1 MHSQGNAGAKK
12 AVMIELHT
20 FPTEE
25 SQSIPTVT
33 VSPGA
38 AFPVQARPPEEAMT
52 HRPHGH
58 LLPSQPKQH
67 KGSLPQ
73 KGLVRISS
81 CLQDKALLVHNHSP
95 ILPPVFSQGPTCIP
109 TCTHAHL
116 LLGSFLSLSETCP
129 FYSVPPGGKQ
139 THKQTQSRIPF
150 TSSPTCTHPPACF
163 LLLRAS
169 FFPLSSLLIT
179 DPRQT

>member
-1 MHSQGNAGAKK
+1 MVLYPQMHSQGNAGAKK

-81 CLQDKALLVHNHSP
+81 CLQDKALLVPNHSP
-95 ILPPVFSQGPTCIP
+95 ILPPVFFPRDPRAYPRAHMHTCFLGPSSASLRR
-109 TCTHAHL
+109 AHSILCL
-116 LLGSFLSLSETCP
+116 LEVSRHTSKPRVASRSLLP
-129 FYSVPPGGKQ
+129 
-139 THKQTQSRIPF
+139 
-150 TSSPTCTHPPACF
+150 PPAHTHQP
-163 LLLRAS
+163 A
-169 FFPLSSLLIT
+169 FFS
-179 DPRQT
+179 